1 MPPSLS
7 SAQRELSSA
16 AARKAVNSVA
26 SRHTNSFGKRS
37 IQDVL
42 EDPGE
47 DEEDESS
54 SEGDGLLL
62 RKLLPQLQEIPEAWL
77 RKLPLSAVFQLN
89 AALTKERKTSGK
101 LGVNTR
107 LAHNA
112 KKLARSPT
120 TVERGPDN
128 RKDLLHPARFLGGAS
143 CSLAEQWSAAR
154 AVIGEEGVLALGNYD
169 LDSIGCGGS
178 GQLLGR

>member
-1 MPPSLS
+1 MPPCLS

-26 SRHTNSFGKRS
+26 SRHANSFGKRS

-54 SEGDGLLL
+54 GEGDGLLL

-77 RKLPLSAVFQLN
+77 RKLPLFS
-89 AALTKERKTSGK
+89 S
-101 LGVNTR
+101 
-107 LAHNA
+107 
-112 KKLARSPT
+112 
-120 TVERGPDN
+120 
-128 RKDLLHPARFLGGAS
+128 
-143 CSLAEQWSAAR
+143 
-154 AVIGEEGVLALGNYD
+154 
-169 LDSIGCGGS
+169 
-178 GQLLGR
+178 